1 MKEIFALIQ
10 VVSDE
15 LDAVLEK
22 FHFWKTMRVCAWIA
36 RFTRNARTTK
46 KKRVKESLSTEE
58 IEMQIQFWVK
68 RAQQQS
74 SQGSD
79 QFERDRLQ
87 LNLQPNNEGILE
99 CRGRIQGQ
107 YPIYLPDSHSFTKKL
122 ITEAHLKTLHGGI
135 GLTMTEVRQQYWVP
149 RLRRLAN
156 KTIKSC
162 KGCSRFQAKA
172 FATPPP
178 GKLPTDRTEGSEAF
192 EIVGVDF
199 AGPIKYRKKKNQ
211 EGKA

>member
-1 MKEIFALIQ
+1 MTQKDLWWNGPAWLSDSEQWPPDITTSTTLESRAEEKVVKEIFALIQ

-107 YPIYLPDSHSFTKKL
+107 YPIYLPDSHS
-122 ITEAHLKTLHGGI
+122 
-135 GLTMTEVRQQYWVP
+135 
-149 RLRRLAN
+149 
-156 KTIKSC
+156 
-162 KGCSRFQAKA
+162 
-172 FATPPP
+172 
-178 GKLPTDRTEGSEAF
+178 
-192 EIVGVDF
+192 
-199 AGPIKYRKKKNQ
+199 
-211 EGKA
+211 